1 MIISLFGC
9 VSSQS
14 HLRMRFIE
22 MDEDYNIH
30 EAPIGESGQP
40 LNVNFSI
47 NVRNILGVKEP
58 EQILS
63 METSIRMYWKD
74 ER

>member
-1 MIISLFGC
+1 
-9 VSSQS
+9 
-14 HLRMRFIE
+14 MRFVA

-30 EAPIGESGQP
+30 EAPQGDHGQP

-58 EQILS
+58 DQILS
-63 METSIRMYWKD
+63 METSLRMYWKD
-74 ER
+74 PR